1 MLTNNLE
8 HRGIPNR
15 ILCKLGWVIRLP
27 NGQGRENPR
36 NSELHLSPDEYLLD
50 LRDELL
56 SLMDDP
62 VAFIGYVFDTDDN
75 IWVERCLRIM
85 ARYQT

>member
-1 MLTNNLE
+1 MLRNIPE

-15 ILCKLGWVIRLP
+15 ILCKLGWVVRLP
-27 NGQGRENPR
+27 NGRSRESPR
-36 NSELHLSPDEYLLD
+36 NSELRLSPHEDLLN

-62 VAFIGYVFDTDDN
+62 VTFISYVFDTDDN
-75 IWVERCLRIM
+75 IWVERCLRII
-85 ARYQT
+85 ARC